1 MKILPFPIRLLPALL
16 ILTISAPLH
25 ADNTGSENP
34 VSLFNRWFSLPEQP
48 TATKPEKEGDS
59 KVVDKTPKTTEIIK
73 AANNKDKELVPDRS
87 HPVDVFE
94 MPEVEVVSTTPL
106 GTTGLAFKK
115 IPGNVQS
122 AEDEDIN
129 RHEAFGLTDFMNR
142 RLESVNINDTQ
153 NNPYQPDITYRGF
166 TASPLLGTPIGLSVY
181 QDGVRV
187 NEAFGDTVNWDLI
200 PQVAI
205 ASMEMMPGSNP
216 LYGLNTLGGAL
227 SVKTKS
233 GFSNP
238 GFRTQ
243 ASGGSYGRQTY
254 TAEYGGSKDNFDWY
268 FAGNIFDDNG
278 WRPYSPT
285 SVNQAFGKVG
295 WENEKT
301 DIDLSFTFADNNLQG
316 VGPTPQN
323 MLQQNWSSFYTAPDV
338 TKNTLYFFNLK
349 GSHKITDQLQL
360 SGNTYNRN
368 NNSYSLNSNTNGNC
382 TNGITR
388 GGSTQCFD
396 INNAPITDP
405 STGAPITPG
414 SFQATRAQQ
423 NGTGVNL
430 QLTSDYKVL
439 AHDNQLSVGG
449 GYNYSKSQFSV
460 ASQDAIFTTNNYE
473 VATQPLS
480 TTVLINGQ
488 NAYSNI
494 FATNTF
500 SFYSWLHA
508 NSSLNWAR
516 AEVQTFDQLN
526 ASTSINSLSG
536 SNVFQRVN
544 PSAGLTFQPLDAFS
558 LETPLKEFTTYFNY
572 NEGFRAPTAVET
584 SCANPDAPCSLPNSM
599 ASDPPLKAVV
609 SHTLEVGARG
619 KFSQGLKWNFAL
631 YQTRNT
637 NDILFLNSPGS
648 VINGYFANVGATLRQ
663 GIELGLSGL
672 AWDKLNWYTSYGFVD
687 ATYQTTTTLSNAL
700 GSETVTPGSKIPSIP
715 QSTFKA
721 GGEYEVFHNWFLGS
735 DLQYVASQF
744 VRGDDSNLYPQIPN
758 YTIVNINARYVVT
771 KNIELY
777 ATGRNVLDNHYASFG
792 QLGQNL
798 YQNNASTTYMGP
810 GAPATG
816 YAGVRLHWD

>member
-1 MKILPFPIRLLPALL
+1 MQISRFPIRLLTALL
-16 ILTISAPLH
+16 ALNISVPVH
-25 ADNTGSENP
+25 AESFSSENP
-34 VSLFNRWFSLPEQP
+34 VSIFNRWFNLPEQSAVTEP
-48 TATKPEKEGDS
+48 KKENDS
-59 KVVDKTPKTTEIIK
+59 KVADKTLKAVKTIK
-73 AANNKDKELVPDRS
+73 PVNNKDKDTLPDRS

-94 MPEVEVVSTTPL
+94 LPDVEVVSTTPL

-129 RHEAFGLTDFMNR
+129 RHEAYGLTDFMNR

-205 ASMEMMPGSNP
+205 SSMEMMPGSNP

-254 TAEYGGSKDNFDWY
+254 TAEYGGSKGDFDWY

-301 DIDLSFTFADNNLQG
+301 DVDLSFTFADNNLQG

-338 TKNTLYFFNLK
+338 TKNTMYFFNLK
-349 GSHKITDQLQL
+349 GSHKFTDQLQL

-368 NNSYSLNSNTNGNC
+368 NNSYSLNSNTNGDC
-382 TNGITR
+382 TNGVT
-388 GGSTQCFD
+388 GGASTQCFD
-396 INNAPITDP
+396 INAVL
-405 STGAPITPG
+405 ITPG

-430 QLTSDYKVL
+430 QLTSDYKIM

-460 ASQDAIFTTNNYE
+460 AAQEAIFTTNNYE
-473 VATQPLS
+473 VATSPLATS
-480 TTVLINGQ
+480 VLINGQ
-488 NAYSNI
+488 NAYSNL

-516 AEVQTFDQLN
+516 AEEQTFDQLN
-526 ASTSINSLSG
+526 APTATNSLSG
-536 SNVFQRVN
+536 NNIFQRVN

-558 LETPLKEFTTYFNY
+558 LDTPLKELTTYFNY
-572 NEGFRAPTAVET
+572 NEGFRAPTAVEL

-637 NDILFLNSPGS
+637 NDILFMTTTNTSG
-648 VINGYFANVGATLRQ
+648 FFQNVGATMRQ
-663 GIELGLSGL
+663 GLELGLNGL

-687 ATYQTTTTLSNAL
+687 ATYQTTATLYNAL
-700 GSETVTPGSKIPSIP
+700 GPEVVTPGSRIPSIP
-715 QSTFKA
+715 QSTFKV
-721 GGEYEVFHNWFLGS
+721 GGEYELFHNWFLGS

-744 VRGDDSNLYPQIPN
+744 AHGDDSNVNPQIPS
-758 YTIVNINARYVVT
+758 YTVLNINARYIVT

-792 QLGQNL
+792 QLGQNFFL
-798 YQNNASTTYMGP
+798 SNEKATYMGP